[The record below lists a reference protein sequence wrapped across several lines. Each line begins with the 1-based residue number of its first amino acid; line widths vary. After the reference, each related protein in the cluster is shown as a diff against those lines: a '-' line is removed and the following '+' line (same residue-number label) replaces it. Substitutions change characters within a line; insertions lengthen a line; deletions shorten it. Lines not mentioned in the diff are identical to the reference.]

1 MTVRVGSAV
10 FEDHISIEVVPNKWT
25 DTFVLPISHNM
36 ALPPWD
42 YAEVVNTVIPSLIK
56 LRRGASLWVP
66 VVAPGK
72 WYFEEVKYALRNA
85 SIPVA
90 VTCGRQQPGILD
102 FSRPPGV
109 YDVPCRGGAPVEPR
123 SGSELSDNE
132 LRSLLVMA
140 RLTAAYTNEVASSCM
155 MEDRTCRNALRELEQ
170 RGYVEYHQNDTYI
183 DSHLSSSRQRSSKG
197 EKKEED
203 IWPYWRIRR
212 PGLSTA
218 LRAWGVPAGA
228 EFGYRSERNRLLD
241 SVHRRRSRQWP
252 KWVSKALP
260 HADIY
265 SGWSEVSIPG
275 LKANPDALAWGKILD
290 TETLF
295 WLEVESGH
303 SSKNLILEKTTIRW
317 LKASGYAEAVGVR
330 LIFVFLAMPWVRN
343 AARLAFIDVPSTSA
357 VIVADWSRQSFGQLP
372 FPKWGEVVFE

>member
-25 DTFVLPISHNM
+25 DTFILPIWHDM

-42 YAEVVNTVIPSLIK
+42 FAEVANTVIPLLIK

-66 VVAPGK
+66 VMAPGK

-90 VTCGRQQPGILD
+90 VTPGRHQPGILD

-109 YDVPCRGGAPVEPR
+109 YDVPCRGGVPADPR
-123 SGSELSDNE
+123 SGSDLSDNE

-140 RLTAAYTNEVASSCM
+140 RLTAAYTNEVASSCI
-155 MEDRTCRNALRELEQ
+155 MEDRACRNALRELER
-170 RGYVEYHQNDTYI
+170 RGYVEYHKSDTYI
-183 DSHLSSSRQRSSKG
+183 DSHLSSSRQKSSKG

-203 IWPYWRIRR
+203 VWPYWRIRR
-212 PGLSTA
+212 PGLSAA
-218 LRAWGVPAGA
+218 LRTWGVPAGG
-228 EFGYRSERNRLLD
+228 EFCYRSERNRLLD

-260 HADIY
+260 HAEIY
-265 SGWSEVSIPG
+265 AGWSEVSILG
-275 LKANPDALAWGKILD
+275 LKANPDALAWGKMQGF
-290 TETLF
+290 ETLF

-303 SSKNLILEKTTIRW
+303 SSKNLILDKTTIRW
-317 LKASGYAEAVGVR
+317 LKATGYAEAIGVR
-330 LIFVFLAMPWVRN
+330 MVFVFLAMPWVRE
-343 AARLAFIDVPSTSA
+343 AARLAFLDVPNTCA
-357 VIVADWSRQSFGQLP
+357 VIVADWSRQNFGQLP
-372 FPKWGEVVFE
+372 FPKWGEVVS